1 MMVGVCD
8 CACRTHTVAASI
20 LGVLCFFL
28 LCVRGMSA
36 TSPPARAPNPTR
48 NGPLVISARSPPS
61 SVVPRRGHAPH
72 VLHQRGG
79 PPCLHP
85 QGAALPRRRL
95 IVLRCSARGAAHA
108 KRDQASAPLYAHIC
122 SLRRKRLRTAGR
134 RNPRTLPASRPM
146 TNSPSSASSA
156 RSASACCRCSAR
168 RWPCELLRHVRRCA
182 ACPTGVHC
190 DLPNNT
196 LSSSPCPCIRTV
208 ICDVSLL
215 SCGTWKH
222 LGGEKARYELSLS
235 L

>member
-1 MMVGVCD
+1 M
-8 CACRTHTVAASI
+8 I
-20 LGVLCFFL
+20 FL
-28 LCVRGMSA
+28 LCVRRMSA
-36 TSPPARAPNPTR
+36 TSREVSNLLSRDPGGRGSGR
-48 NGPLVISARSPPS
+48 SARYPRRSPEAERVLAIVGGP
-61 SVVPRRGHAPH
+61 PRGHAPH

-168 RWPCELLRHVRRCA
+168 RRPCELLRHVRRCA

-190 DLPNNT
+190 DLPNT

-208 ICDVSLL
+208 ICDVKPSL
-215 SCGTWKH
+215 SGTWKH
-222 LGGEKARYELSLS
+222 CRRI
-235 L
+235 

>member
-1 MMVGVCD
+1 MPALRIRD
-8 CACRTHTVAASI
+8 CGPRVIPGAVLSASW
-20 LGVLCFFL
+20 
-28 LCVRGMSA
+28 
-36 TSPPARAPNPTR
+36 
-48 NGPLVISARSPPS
+48 PS

-72 VLHQRGG
+72 VLHERGG
-79 PPCLHP
+79 PPRLHP
-85 QGAALPRRRL
+85 QGAALPL

-190 DLPNNT
+190 DLPNT

-208 ICDVSLL
+208 ICDVKPSL
-215 SCGTWKH
+215 SGTWCS
-222 LGGEKARYELSLS
+222 YSWCS
-235 L
+235 

>member
-1 MMVGVCD
+1 MG
-8 CACRTHTVAASI
+8 
-20 LGVLCFFL
+20 
-28 LCVRGMSA
+28 GMSA
-36 TSPPARAPNPTR
+36 RGPATSAIPATR
-48 NGPLVISARSPPS
+48 PLVISARSPPS
-61 SVVPRRGHAPH
+61 SSARGPLRGHAPH

-146 TNSPSSASSA
+146 TNSPSSASYA

-190 DLPNNT
+190 DLPNT

-215 SCGTWKH
+215 FRH
-222 LGGEKARYELSLS
+222 LEALWEEKARYELSLS

>member
-1 MMVGVCD
+1 MGGVSL
-8 CACRTHTVAASI
+8 H
-20 LGVLCFFL
+20 
-28 LCVRGMSA
+28 
-36 TSPPARAPNPTR
+36 TSPR
-48 NGPLVISARSPPS
+48 PLVGLRSARYPRRSPERVLAS

-190 DLPNNT
+190 DLPNT

-215 SCGTWKH
+215 SRRKLDMNCCCRFVYNYKRP
-222 LGGEKARYELSLS
+222 ESRCS
-235 L
+235 

>member
-1 MMVGVCD
+1 MIGHDGWRV
-8 CACRTHTVAASI
+8 R
-20 LGVLCFFL
+20 
-28 LCVRGMSA
+28 LCVPHTQLRLLYWVFFDLFALRASDVLSGPCGPRVIPGAVLSA
-36 TSPPARAPNPTR
+36 SW
-48 NGPLVISARSPPS
+48 PS

-85 QGAALPRRRL
+85 QGAALPL

-190 DLPNNT
+190 DLPNT

-208 ICDVSLL
+208 ICDVKPSL
-215 SCGTWKH
+215 SGTWCS
-222 LGGEKARYELSLS
+222 YSWCS
-235 L
+235 

>member
-1 MMVGVCD
+1 M
-8 CACRTHTVAASI
+8 I
-20 LGVLCFFL
+20 FL
-28 LCVRGMSA
+28 LCVGRMSA
-36 TSPPARAPNPTR
+36 TSREVSNLLSRDPGGRGSAGR
-48 NGPLVISARSPPS
+48 SARYPRRSPESASWPS
-61 SVVPRRGHAPH
+61 SVVPRAAMHLMYYTNEEGHR
-72 VLHQRGG
+72 VYTLKV
-79 PPCLHP
+79 PPSP
-85 QGAALPRRRL
+85 AAL

-168 RWPCELLRHVRRCA
+168 RRPCELLRHVRRCA

-190 DLPNNT
+190 DLPNT

-208 ICDVSLL
+208 ICDVKPSL
-215 SCGTWKH
+215 SGTWKH
-222 LGGEKARYELSLS
+222 CRRI
-235 L
+235 

>member
-1 MMVGVCD
+1 MPALRIRD
-8 CACRTHTVAASI
+8 CGPRVIPGAVLSASW
-20 LGVLCFFL
+20 
-28 LCVRGMSA
+28 
-36 TSPPARAPNPTR
+36 
-48 NGPLVISARSPPS
+48 PS
-61 SVVPRRGHAPH
+61 SVVPRAAMHLMYYTNEEGHR
-72 VLHQRGG
+72 VYTLKV
-79 PPCLHP
+79 PPSP
-85 QGAALPRRRL
+85 AL

-190 DLPNNT
+190 DLPNT

-215 SCGTWKH
+215 SRRK
-222 LGGEKARYELSLS
+222 LDI
-235 L
+235 

>member
-1 MMVGVCD
+1 MIGHDGWRVR
-8 CACRTHTVAASI
+8 AAHTVAASI

-36 TSPPARAPNPTR
+36 TSPPARRPTR
-48 NGPLVISARSPPS
+48 RPSNGPLVISARSPPS

-168 RWPCELLRHVRRCA
+168 RRPCELLRHVRRCA

-190 DLPNNT
+190 DLPNT

-208 ICDVSLL
+208 ICDVKPSL
-215 SCGTWKH
+215 SGTWKH
-222 LGGEKARYELSLS
+222 CGRR
-235 L
+235 

>member
-1 MMVGVCD
+1 MMVGVCVPHTQLRFLYWVFFD
-8 CACRTHTVAASI
+8 LFCCACVGCPLHPRPRGAQPDVRQTVRWLSRRAVLHRRWSPAAAMH
-20 LGVLCFFL
+20 LMYYTNEEGHRVYTLK
-28 LCVRGMSA
+28 V
-36 TSPPARAPNPTR
+36 
-48 NGPLVISARSPPS
+48 PPS
-61 SVVPRRGHAPH
+61 PA
-72 VLHQRGG
+72 
-79 PPCLHP
+79 
-85 QGAALPRRRL
+85 L

-134 RNPRTLPASRPM
+134 RNPRTLPVSRPM

-190 DLPNNT
+190 DLPNT

-215 SCGTWKH
+215 SRRK
-222 LGGEKARYELSLS
+222 LDI
-235 L
+235 

>member
-1 MMVGVCD
+1 MA
-8 CACRTHTVAASI
+8 CACRTHSCGFYIGCSLIFFAVRAWDVSYIPFRAAPTETVRWLS
-20 LGVLCFFL
+20 
-28 LCVRGMSA
+28 RS
-36 TSPPARAPNPTR
+36 
-48 NGPLVISARSPPS
+48 SPPS

-190 DLPNNT
+190 DLPNT

-215 SCGTWKH
+215 LFRH
-222 LGGEKARYELSLS
+222 LEALSEDIG
-235 L
+235 